1 MSEQPEMA
9 PDIIITPIATRGG
22 RAGERCKGGERCEVG
37 EKRLFRTRRIPV
49 PLSAIGIGHS
59 EGPVTIATGPS
70 ACLLYTSDA
79 ADD

>member
-1 MSEQPEMA
+1 MA

-49 PLSAIGIGHS
+49 PLSAIGIGDRKS
-59 EGPVTIATGPS
+59 VV
-70 ACLLYTSDA
+70 
-79 ADD
+79 